1 MRSDKEFKVAIIRNA
16 GSDKKTQK
24 GLPMNSG
31 IKLMAIRDSLPKKMI
46 FFFVETKQ
54 KFWNWGKQGMKWRTH
69 WIWGYEVEER
79 LSDCGDRN
87 SERIQLEKGR
97 KQIYF
102 LKWKNPMNLKN
113 VNRKA
118 NIRVNVILAGDE
130 EEKGARNL
138 FKK

>member
-1 MRSDKEFKVAIIRNA
+1 
-16 GSDKKTQK
+16 
-24 GLPMNSG
+24 
-31 IKLMAIRDSLPKKMI
+31 
-46 FFFVETKQ
+46 
-54 KFWNWGKQGMKWRTH
+54 MKWRTH

-130 EEKGARNL
+130 EEKGQGIYLKNNSWGN
-138 FKK
+138 FKPGEQIGHTSPPSL